1 MAMEI
6 LQLEVDPMTHRRDW
20 RNRRRLE
27 WRRRQKLFSSGMAV
41 WPGRFRAGGCATAQ
55 FRAVTKT
62 RNHRKMK
69 TTTRQTILVLALL
82 ALGSTSLLAAGSAI
96 SSSDRPATVVA
107 SATPVYP
114 YLLRHA
120 GATAEVTVLFTV
132 NAKGTVTRATI
143 VDSNNFEFNA
153 SSLEAIRKWTFTPAT
168 KNGQPVEVRL
178 KQTFTFNVR
187 DLPARGNAAVQVAGG
202 AR

>member
-1 MAMEI
+1 
-6 LQLEVDPMTHRRDW
+6 
-20 RNRRRLE
+20 
-27 WRRRQKLFSSGMAV
+27 
-41 WPGRFRAGGCATAQ
+41 
-55 FRAVTKT
+55 
-62 RNHRKMK
+62 MK

-82 ALGSTSLLAAGSAI
+82 ALGSTSLLAAGSAT

-120 GATAEVTVLFTV
+120 GATAEVTVMFTV
-132 NAKGTVTRATI
+132 NAKGAVTKATI

-153 SSLEAIRKWTFTPAT
+153 ASLKAIRKWTFTPAT
-168 KNGQPVEVRL
+168 KNGQAVEARL

-187 DLPARGNAAVQVAGG
+187 DLPTGNPAVQA
-202 AR
+202 AKSSR